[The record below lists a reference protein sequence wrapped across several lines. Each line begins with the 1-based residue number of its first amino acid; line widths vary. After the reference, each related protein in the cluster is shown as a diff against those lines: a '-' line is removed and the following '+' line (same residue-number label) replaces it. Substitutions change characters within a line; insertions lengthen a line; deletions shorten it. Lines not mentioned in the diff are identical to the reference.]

1 MAPIKEIRSAL
12 ENLRRAINDT
22 AENINEKSKKGLL
35 LEDSDFDLAKE
46 ARSVIDKNAED
57 WLWQLLQEIESL
69 HEFLNRAD
77 KEFLE
82 GISNE

>member
-57 WLWQLLQEIESL
+57 WLWQLLQEVEI
-69 HEFLNRAD
+69 LND
-77 KEFLE
+77 TLKEIIKQ
-82 GISNE
+82 GR